1 MHHASQHD
9 DRQEK
14 NIAIWLIS
22 PCMAWASCLCLS
34 SGQGASVRRLSC
46 YFTLS
51 TNLLLCGTLNAA
63 CALYSTRR
71 ETGEMRPAFEHPPHG
86 IDLHVE
92 SSDQRR
98 PRGWCCVVLE
108 ARLATE
114 SVDESLIGPNK
125 DVQRFVFSLARVYV
139 HTSPHSLSCI
149 D

>member
-22 PCMAWASCLCLS
+22 PCMASCLS
-34 SGQGASVRRLSC
+34 SGQGAIRQMAQL
-46 YFTLS
+46 LLLH
-51 TNLLLCGTLNAA
+51 TNLLLYCTLNAA

-98 PRGWCCVVLE
+98 PRGWCCVVCE

-114 SVDESLIGPNK
+114 SVDASLIGPNK

>member
-9 DRQEK
+9 DRQER

-22 PCMAWASCLCLS
+22 PCMAWHGLLS
-34 SGQGASVRRLSC
+34 VSVQRSRSIRQTAQL
-46 YFTLS
+46 LLLH
-51 TNLLLCGTLNAA
+51 TNLLLYCTLNAA

-114 SVDESLIGPNK
+114 SVEASLIGSNK